1 MANSYLQLFL
11 DSMAAEKGAA
21 VNTLEAYRRDISQ
34 FFEICPVPPEKITEQ
49 DISMYIQE
57 LGNRY
62 YSPKSQARKL
72 SAMREFCRFLF
83 SENAIK
89 ENPAANI
96 SSPKQEKPLPKF
108 LTPVQIHILSQTAKE
123 HSNLPL
129 KRIGVMIDLMFA
141 TGLRVSELIALPERA
156 INADKKQ
163 ILVKGKGN
171 KERIVPVADSAVRE
185 VLDYCNAY
193 RHEFIAEGKISAWL
207 FPSKSSQSGHITR
220 DTFFKYLKALAV
232 EAELDERIISPHTLR
247 HSFATNLLNHQ
258 ADLRSV
264 QKMLGHENIA
274 TTEIY
279 THITSEKLA
288 EIVQHN
294 HPLRNFKL

>member
-1 MANSYLQLFL
+1 MNYCLQLFL
-11 DSMAAEKGAA
+11 DSLAAEKGAA
-21 VNTLEAYRRDISQ
+21 ANTLEAYRRDILQ
-34 FFEICPVPPEKITEQ
+34 FFEICPTTPEKISEQ
-49 DISMYIQE
+49 DVASYVQE
-57 LGNRY
+57 LGNRF

-83 SENAIK
+83 SENILH

-108 LTPVQIHILSQTAKE
+108 LTPVQIGILSQTAQT
-123 HSNLPL
+123 HSNLSV

-141 TGLRVSELIALPERA
+141 TGLRVSELISLPERA

-163 ILVKGKGN
+163 IMVRGKGN
-171 KERIVPVADSAVRE
+171 KERIVPIADATIHT
-185 VLDYCNAY
+185 VLDYCNTY
-193 RHEFIAEGKISAWL
+193 RCRFIADGKSSNWL
-207 FPSKSSQSGHITR
+207 FPSKSAQSGHITR
-220 DTFFKYLKALAV
+220 DTFFKYLKMLAV

-288 EIVQHN
+288 ETVQHN
-294 HPLRNFKL
+294 HPLRTFKL